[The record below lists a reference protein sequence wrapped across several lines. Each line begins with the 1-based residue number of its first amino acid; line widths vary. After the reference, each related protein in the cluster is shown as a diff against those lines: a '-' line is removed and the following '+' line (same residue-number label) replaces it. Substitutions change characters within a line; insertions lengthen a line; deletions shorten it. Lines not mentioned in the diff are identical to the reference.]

1 MPTLHD
7 LKIRRGETF
16 TLSLRWESDVWAYV
30 AITGIQQTAPVRI
43 TTAPHDLPDGW
54 GVAVVDAKGMT
65 QLNAQNNPPR
75 AKDMRRA
82 SVVSST
88 VVEFNELSAASFGK
102 HTANTG
108 YLAWR
113 VPRPLAG
120 HLARMQIR
128 ERPGGPVLFDLDSGA
143 LQGITLDDANKVI
156 QVTLTAEQAES
167 AASASGVHDLEI
179 VSPGGVVTA
188 LIEGAVT
195 FGPETTTTS

>member
-1 MPTLHD
+1 MTVTRD
-7 LKIRRGETF
+7 LRIRRGETF
-16 TLSLRWESDVWAYV
+16 TFSLRWESDVWAY
-30 AITGIQQTAPVRI
+30 APITSIQRTAPVCI
-43 TTAPHDLPDGW
+43 TTTPHDLPDGW
-54 GVAVVDAKGMT
+54 SVAVIDARGMT
-65 QLNAQNNPPR
+65 ELNAQNNPPL
-75 AKDMRRA
+75 APDMHRA

-88 VVEFNELSAASFGK
+88 VVEFNALSAASFGK

-179 VSPGGVVTA
+179 VSPGGIVTA

-195 FGPETTTTS
+195 FGAETTVTQ